1 MANNN
6 KETKS
11 NYRTIAICV
20 SIITIIIWALSFL
33 LFTTNWDKE
42 ERGTFGDMFG
52 AVNALF
58 SGLAFAGLIVT
69 LIMQHEELG
78 LQRKELAQTNDE
90 LAAQR
95 EEFVAQTKTMKIQR
109 FENTLFNM
117 LSLQQ
122 GIVNSLDYIPQDD
135 ADPNPESRGKYVFDV
150 FYNKKITKFQ
160 YGNERQIMGIKGLI
174 QAENDIQAYRRV
186 SEISI
191 FDSYFRHLYRIFKY
205 IDESQLIDNTERYSY
220 SCIVR
225 AQLSDYELLLLFYNA
240 LTIDDNGAFKF
251 KHLIEKYAIFNNI
264 RESMLARQ
272 HEDYIL
278 YHGGAYIHQ
287 I

>member
-122 GIVNSLDYIPQDD
+122 GIVNSIDYIPQGG
-135 ADPNPESRGKYVFDV
+135 ADPNPEFRGKYVFDV